1 MQFSQ
6 KLIALSTAVCLLQF
20 CLFAETR
27 ESCSAGV
34 LSAICEQLAQ
44 YGVGADVRV
53 ALSDGSKL
61 RGQVRTLDQSG
72 FVLTGKSEHRIA
84 YDQVTKLR
92 LARNAYRRGTPDP
105 AEVRRV
111 ALALNVG
118 QHVLVEILG
127 RRTLRGKIDSIATDH
142 FTLRLDH
149 NAGVVLVP
157 YGDVNHLEKNLSRAA
172 KIGIVVLAAVLI
184 TIVIVGYSVSD

>member
-1 MQFSQ
+1 MPLRQ
-6 KLIALSTAVCLLQF
+6 KLISVWTAGCLLQF

-27 ESCSAGV
+27 ESCAAGA
-34 LSAICEQLAQ
+34 LPAICEQLAQ

-53 ALSDGSKL
+53 DLSGGSKL
-61 RGQVRTLDQSG
+61 RGQVLTLDESG
-72 FVLTGKSEHRIA
+72 FVLNAKDEHRIA

-92 LARNAYRRGTPDP
+92 LARNAYRRGTPDA

-111 ALALNVG
+111 ALALGVG
-118 QHVLVEILG
+118 QHVLAEIPG
-127 RRTLRGKIDSIATDH
+127 QRTLRGKIDSITRDH

-157 YGDVNHLEKNLSRAA
+157 FGEVNHLEKNLSRAA